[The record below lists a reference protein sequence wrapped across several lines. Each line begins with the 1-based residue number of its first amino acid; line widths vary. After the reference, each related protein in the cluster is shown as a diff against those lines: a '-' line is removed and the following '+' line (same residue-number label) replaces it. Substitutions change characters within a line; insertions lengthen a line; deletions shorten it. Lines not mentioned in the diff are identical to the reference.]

1 MRLKQ
6 IEYTLIAER
15 GSTPFLS
22 YSRSSVILHICYGE
36 SFLVPAGAWLCGSL
50 TARAGC
56 SPMRVRLPPAQFAR
70 RSGKNYLS
78 FGYFLLVGRSFK
90 RKDGILLCRFDS
102 YAPTRNC
109 EVRQWLCSYGYK
121 PSACILR
128 FVSSVGRTH
137 GCKAWSPLVRVQYRA
152 F

>member
-50 TARAGC
+50 TARARR
-56 SPMRVRLPPAQFAR
+56 SPMRVRLPPAHFAR
-70 RSGKNYLS
+70 RSGKIYLS
-78 FGYFLLVGRSFK
+78 FGYFLLVRRSFK
-90 RKDGILLCRFDS
+90 RKDGICHVGS
-102 YAPTRNC
+102 TPTRLL
-109 EVRQWLCSYGYK
+109 VTVKFGWASQLRGTSH
-121 PSACILR
+121 SACILR
-128 FVSSVGRTH
+128 FVSSVGR
-137 GCKAWSPLVRVQYRA
+137 ASQ
-152 F
+152 

>member
-36 SFLVPAGAWLCGSL
+36 SFLVPAGAWLCSSL
-50 TARAGC
+50 TARARR
-56 SPMRVRLPPAQFAR
+56 SPMRVRLPPAQFVR
-70 RSGKNYLS
+70 RSGKIYLS
-78 FGYFLLVGRSFK
+78 FGYFLLVRRSFK
-90 RKDGILLCRFDS
+90 RKDGILPCRFDS

-109 EVRQWLCSYGYK
+109 EVWLGFTVTGYK
-121 PSACILR
+121 TSACILR
-128 FVSSVGRTH
+128 FVSPVGR
-137 GCKAWSPLVRVQYRA
+137 ASQ
-152 F
+152 

>member
-22 YSRSSVILHICYGE
+22 YSRSSVILHICYGD

-50 TARAGC
+50 TARARC

-70 RSGKNYLS
+70 RSGKIYLS
-78 FGYFLLVGRSFK
+78 FGYFLLVRRSFK
-90 RKDGILLCRFDS
+90 RKDGILPCRFDS

-109 EVRQWLCSYGYK
+109 EVRQWLRGYGVRALALVPYALLALLGEPVNNYCGRRFDSYTK
-121 PSACILR
+121 R
-128 FVSSVGRTH
+128 
-137 GCKAWSPLVRVQYRA
+137 
-152 F
+152 

>member
-22 YSRSSVILHICYGE
+22 YSRSSGILHIYYGE

-50 TARAGC
+50 TARARR
-56 SPMRVRLPPAQFAR
+56 SPMRVRLPSAHFAR

-90 RKDGILLCRFDS
+90 RKDGISPCRFDS

-109 EVRQWLCSYGYK
+109 EVWLGFTVTGYK
-121 PSACILR
+121 LKACILR

>member
-22 YSRSSVILHICYGE
+22 YSRSSVIIHICYGE

-50 TARAGC
+50 TARARR
-56 SPMRVRLPPAQFAR
+56 SPMRVRLPPAQFVR
-70 RSGKNYLS
+70 RSGKIYLS

-90 RKDGILLCRFDS
+90 RKDGILPCRFDS
-102 YAPTRNC
+102 YAPTRSR
-109 EVRQWLCSYGYK
+109 EVRQWLRGYGIQAQSLY
-121 PSACILR
+121 PMLC
-128 FVSSVGRTH
+128 
-137 GCKAWSPLVRVQYRA
+137 
-152 F
+152 